1 MLNFGK
7 MRVLGRTYRH
17 VNRYRQIIGVFL
29 KYGFEEIRDT
39 SYGKIGRNFVS
50 KIKRP
55 QLERLSRAKRV
66 RLALEELGPTFI
78 KFGQILSTRPD
89 LIPLEYLEEL
99 SELQDNVAPVP
110 YTDIKEIIKSEIG
123 LFPEEIFDRIEEHP
137 LGSAS
142 IAQVHKA
149 RLKSGEAVV
158 VKVQR
163 PNIKKIIEVDLE
175 IMFNVISLIKGQLE
189 DMGIFRPHRILEQF
203 AHSIEKELNFTIE
216 GSHIERFAKHF
227 ATDDSIHVPKVYR
240 ETSTERMLTI
250 EYIDGVKASNIDELR
265 QRGFDLDVLSS
276 RGAKLIMRQIFE
288 FGFFHADPHPG
299 NIFILSNNV
308 LCYIDFGLMG
318 RISKEE
324 RQTIADMLVSIVNN
338 NEANIVKSL
347 LKLTLYEK
355 EPDKEGL
362 ERDIV
367 ELVDQHIYLPLNE
380 LRMGKLTRQLLEIT
394 ARHRLSLKPDLF
406 LMIKALS
413 CMETLSKKF
422 EVEFQIAKYAE
433 SFIREFQLRKFSPK
447 KIIMEIQNTST
458 DFIHFLRDFPAEIR
472 SILAFV
478 RDGDIRIQLEHRGLD
493 SMLHTHDR
501 VSNRLAF
508 AIVLASLIIGS
519 SLIILSNIPPHWQ
532 GIPVVGLVGF
542 VVAGIMG
549 FWLLITI
556 IKHGKM

>member
-1 MLNFGK
+1 MLKFGK
-7 MRVLGRTYRH
+7 IRVLGRTYRH

-29 KYGFEEIRDT
+29 KYGFEEIRNS
-39 SYGKIGRNFVS
+39 SYDKLSRNLIPKMKQAQV
-50 KIKRP
+50 
-55 QLERLSRAKRV
+55 ERLSRARRV

-110 YTDIKEIIKSEIG
+110 YAEVREIIKSEVG
-123 LFPEEIFDRIEEHP
+123 RFPEEIFDRFEEHP

-142 IAQVHKA
+142 IAQVHRA
-149 RLKSGEAVV
+149 WLKSGEAVV

-163 PNIKKIIEVDLE
+163 PNIRKMIEVDLE
-175 IMFNVISLIKGQLE
+175 IMFNVISLIQGQLE
-189 DMGIFRPHRILEQF
+189 DMGILRPHRVLEQF
-203 AHSIEKELNFTIE
+203 AHSIEKEINFAVE
-216 GSHIERFAKHF
+216 ESHIERFARHF
-227 ATDDSIHVPKVYR
+227 ANDDSIHVPKVYR
-240 ETSTERMLTI
+240 ETSSERMLTI
-250 EYIDGVKASNIDELR
+250 EYIDGVKASDIEALR
-265 QRGFDLDVLSS
+265 RHGFDLQILSS

-299 NIFILSNNV
+299 NIFILPDNV
-308 LCYIDFGLMG
+308 LCYVDFGLMG
-318 RISKEE
+318 RVSREE
-324 RQTIADMLVSIVNN
+324 RQTIVELLTSIVSG
-338 NEANIVKSL
+338 NEAKMVKSL

-355 EPDKEGL
+355 EPDLEGL

-367 ELVDQHIYLPLNE
+367 ELVDQHIYLPINE
-380 LRMGKLTRQLLEIT
+380 LRMGKLARQLLEIT
-394 ARHRLSLKPDLF
+394 SRHRLSLKPNLF
-406 LMIKALS
+406 LMVKALS
-413 CMETLSKKF
+413 SMETLSRKF

-433 SFIREFQLRKFSPK
+433 SFIREFRFRKFNPK
-447 KIIMEIQNTST
+447 KIITEIQNTST
-458 DFIHFLRDFPAEIR
+458 DFIHFLRDIPTELR
-472 SILAFV
+472 SILTFV
-478 RDGDIRIQLEHRGLD
+478 REGDIKIQLEHRGLE

-542 VVAGIMG
+542 IVAGIMG